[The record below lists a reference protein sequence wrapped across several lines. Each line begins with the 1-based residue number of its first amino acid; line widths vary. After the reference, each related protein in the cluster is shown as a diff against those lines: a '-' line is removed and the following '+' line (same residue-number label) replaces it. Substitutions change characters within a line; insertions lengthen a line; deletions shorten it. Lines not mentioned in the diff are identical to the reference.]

1 MPKID
6 FWDISVKSEPKSKK
20 IFLVILFINM
30 NKTKQ
35 KKNKKIVS
43 KSFYHK
49 KVIFGKAPSGSHRI
63 GPSGQEKKIRKIW
76 KEDSLINYKN
86 SEKVV
91 FDKNYN

>member
-35 KKNKKIVS
+35 KKIKKLFQKVFITKRLFLARRLPDPIESDPVVR
-43 KSFYHK
+43 K
-49 KVIFGKAPSGSHRI
+49 KKFERFGKRT
-63 GPSGQEKKIRKIW
+63 
-76 KEDSLINYKN
+76 
-86 SEKVV
+86 V
-91 FDKNYN
+91 